1 MNATLK
7 DVGRWKRREYGV
19 DACEVTILN
28 LHAMSVG
35 DVVRAMRE
43 SGSSLSSGD
52 ACLVHETLPTT
63 DGAQISI

>member
-1 MNATLK
+1 MIDTKRMNATLK

-35 DVVRAMRE
+35 DVVRAMRRPADARAALARV
-43 SGSSLSSGD
+43 GRGRSL
-52 ACLVHETLPTT
+52 
-63 DGAQISI
+63 I